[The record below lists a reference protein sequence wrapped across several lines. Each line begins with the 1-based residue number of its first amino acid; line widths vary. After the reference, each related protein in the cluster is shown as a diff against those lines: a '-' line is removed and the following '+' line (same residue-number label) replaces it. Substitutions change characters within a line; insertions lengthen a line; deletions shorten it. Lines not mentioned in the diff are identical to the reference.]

1 VVPTTYDDTKVGL
14 PHDFEERLAEF
25 FRRWPAHCNTG
36 TYSEQ
41 HRCAASIAVDLG
53 LDHAGKLGQVG
64 FRDEKLPQQKPSP
77 QRTHSMDK
85 GMRLQRRGIQRLVA
99 SVEIAI
105 PPSFSPA
112 AYGAVECGTETTPLT
127 SLLAVSDLPW
137 PPHFAAPEKH
147 RLHGCRADPGS
158 AMAMRPFT

>member
-53 LDHAGKLGQVG
+53 LDPDLIMQASLGKWDSMM
-64 FRDEKLPQQKPSP
+64 RNCHNRSYLPNEP
-77 QRTHSMDK
+77 
-85 GMRLQRRGIQRLVA
+85 
-99 SVEIAI
+99 
-105 PPSFSPA
+105 
-112 AYGAVECGTETTPLT
+112 TPLT
-127 SLLAVSDLPW
+127 KECAYSAVASSASLQ
-137 PPHFAAPEKH
+137 
-147 RLHGCRADPGS
+147 S
-158 AMAMRPFT
+158 AR